1 MGPELASL
9 QVDGEELAPDLIE
22 RTGFSAKKGSS
33 TKKAPRARKEFPE
46 TWLWTEETIRFV

>member
-22 RTGFSAKKGSS
+22 WTGFNAKKGSS